1 MSEIDNV
8 TKENMPDENYW
19 RGFNELYNEP
29 EFAEQS
35 GHEFQDKVTDEF
47 NPEHLSG
54 LSRRKFLALIGASAA
69 LAGAGCSNYRDKGD
83 IVPYNKKPE
92 ETIPGEPNFYAST
105 CTECSLACGLLI
117 RTREGRPI
125 KVDGNPD
132 HPVSKGKICSRG
144 QASILNLYDPERLQN
159 PLKRFGDAFNKI
171 TWRNADTEIIN
182 ALNNTGSKGIAVI
195 TNRIVSPSSF
205 NVINAFISRYPTA
218 MHYSYE
224 LVNDS
229 IRQSAWAKSG
239 NKGLFPLISWDKAKI
254 ILTLES
260 DLLNAEG
267 ELIETLQQ
275 FAKNRDIDKPDS
287 FNRLYA
293 VEANLSVTGMNADY
307 RIKLRPDAISDFLV
321 LLDNGLNGNTSAVK
335 NFADKFNIKEKTI
348 KYLISDLLKYKGQSI
363 IYAGDK
369 LPEQIHISVNKLN
382 DLLGNDALYRK
393 DTEKV
398 YLHNL
403 STSVELNRLINNMKS
418 GKIGAVIH
426 LDSNPA
432 FHFSANMG
440 YSEALKKVPFVVT
453 LTESENETS
462 ELSNYVLPLNHQFES
477 WGDAQVRSN
486 VLSLQQPVIQPIFAT
501 RQKEAALLTWLS
513 GRPENYNETTYYNYL
528 RKCWEQTY
536 YKNSGSEADF
546 TSYWNN
552 SLHDGVVVSPKKLS
566 QSMEV
571 SVMPDKSLPNYD
583 DNYILILKENVL
595 LGDGRFA
602 NNGWLLELPHPVTKI
617 VWDNYASISAGA
629 AKELGVKN
637 NDFINISVNRRQLKI
652 PVFIQPGCTDK
663 TITIELGWGRKKV
676 GVVGTSAGF
685 NANDFINYD
694 DVFSPWI
701 IQNVS
706 VQKAGGSYSLATTQE
721 HHSFDKEREQDLHL
735 KRNIIREAT
744 VDAFRKN
751 PNIFG
756 EANGKGHKTFYTE
769 TDQLFSKGVKW
780 GMAIDL
786 NKCTGCGACIVAC
799 TSENNVPVV
808 GKEQVERGREMH
820 WIRVDRYYSG
830 PVEEP
835 KVSTQVMLCQH
846 CDHAPCENVCPVVA
860 TTHSPDGLN
869 QMVYNRC
876 VGTRYCSNNCP
887 YKVRRFNFYNFR
899 DKFKSGYQQ
908 ENLFTLLYN
917 PEVTVRS
924 RGVMEKCTFCIQRI
938 TKAKQ
943 DATAEKTEFKGSSVR
958 TACQDSCITEAISF
972 GDQHDK
978 DSVIREKMEHKLAY
992 YVLEELNIR
1001 PNVAYMAK
1009 LRNTRSE
1016 EA

>member
-29 EFAEQS
+29 GFAEQS
-35 GHEFQDKVTDEF
+35 GPEFQDKVTDEF

-159 PLKRFGDAFNKI
+159 PLKRFGDVFNKI
-171 TWRNADTEIIN
+171 TWKNADTEIIN
-182 ALNNTGSKGIAVI
+182 ALNNTGSKGIAVV
-195 TNRIVSPSSF
+195 TNRIVSPSSL

-260 DLLNAEG
+260 DVLNAEG

-287 FNRLYA
+287 FSRLYA

-321 LLDNGLNGNTSAVK
+321 LLNNGLNGNTSAVK

-432 FHFSANMG
+432 FHFSASMG

-501 RQKEAALLTWLS
+501 RQKEAVLLTWLS

-528 RKCWEQTY
+528 MKCWEQTY

-552 SLHDGVVVSPKKLS
+552 SLHDGVAISPKKLS

-583 DNYILILKENVL
+583 GNYILILKENVL